1 MSPVRILIVLFCIV
15 TSTLSFAEVVFQQN
29 GVAIKG
35 FDPVS
40 YHTMQQAVKGNAQYA
55 VEWKGVNWH
64 FSSQENK
71 GLFSG
76 NPGKYAPEYGGF
88 CAYAAS
94 KGSLAPVDPF
104 AWTVRSDKLYLNYS
118 MSVRD
123 LWRKDIEGNIKKA
136 DFNWPELNK

>member
-1 MSPVRILIVLFCIV
+1 MHACLMHAWLCIL

-29 GVAIKG
+29 GLAIKG

-40 YHTMQQAVKGNAQYA
+40 YHTMQKAVKGNAQYA
-55 VEWKGVNWH
+55 VEWKGAKWH

-71 GLFSG
+71 DLFSS
-76 NPGKYAPEYGGF
+76 NPDKFAPEYGGF

-94 KGSLAPVDPF
+94 KGSLAPVDPL

-123 LWRKDIEGNIKKA
+123 IWREDIEGNIKKA
-136 DFNWPELNK
+136 DLNWPELNK